1 MNVNKI
7 ERDGSLGIYLKEV
20 SKEPLISHEK
30 EIELSR
36 RIKNGDEKALDEL
49 VKANLR
55 FVIFVAKQYQNK
67 GIPLEDLISEG
78 NLGLIHGAKLFN
90 GELGIHFI
98 SYAIWWIRRYI
109 NDAINSQSSDIRLPT
124 SQTEP
129 KTKILKAST
138 KFEQKNGRV
147 PEIEELMELTG
158 FDEDFINRVML
169 STNKCVSMDTPMSI
183 EDESYTLADCI
194 PDTINDSAE
203 TKLNNDIVAEE
214 ILKIVRELNNRE
226 HDIICMTFGLNGCTE
241 MSYRDIARK
250 FALSP
255 ERIGQIVQSVLK
267 RFKTK
272 YPNLLKKLYNG

>member
-1 MNVNKI
+1 MNNKI
-7 ERDGSLGIYLKEV
+7 EKDGSLGIYLKEV

-36 RIKNGDEKALDEL
+36 RIKEGDEKALDEL

-78 NLGLIHGAKLFN
+78 NLGLIHSAKLFN

-109 NDAINSQSSDIRLPT
+109 NDAINSQNSDVRLPT

-129 KTKILKAST
+129 KTKILKAIT

-158 FDEDFINRVML
+158 FDEDFINRIML
-169 STNKCVSMDTPMSI
+169 STNKCISMDTPMSI

-194 PDTINDSAE
+194 PDVITDSPE
-203 TKLNNDIVAEE
+203 TKLNNDIITEE
-214 ILKIVRELNNRE
+214 ILNIVGELNNRE
-226 HDIICMTFGLNGCTE
+226 HDIICMAFGLNGCVE

-250 FALSP
+250 FALSA
-255 ERIGQIVQSVLK
+255 ERIGQIVQAVLK
-267 RFKTK
+267 RFKVK